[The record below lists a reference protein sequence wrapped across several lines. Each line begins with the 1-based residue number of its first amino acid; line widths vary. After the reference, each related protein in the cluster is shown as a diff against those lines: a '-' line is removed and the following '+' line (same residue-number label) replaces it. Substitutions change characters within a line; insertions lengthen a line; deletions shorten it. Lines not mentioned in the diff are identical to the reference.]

1 MAQKPE
7 WVVTPITGAGSVTAA
22 NNVFDGSGT
31 IGTSSYATVVPA
43 VSAQTLFYFLE
54 TIATGATSASGGLIY
69 WVRVSGSNRW
79 ILSVSPVTAS
89 VTPSATQLPFRDPIT
104 RLNNPVVLDVGDSL
118 AAYCTVANPLQFRA
132 LGGRP

>member
-7 WVVTPITGAGSVTAA
+7 WVVVPVTGVGAVSAG

-43 VSAQTLFYFLE
+43 VTAQTLFYFLE

-69 WVRVSGSNRW
+69 WVRVSGANRW
-79 ILSVSPVTAS
+79 LVAVSLVTPS
-89 VTPSATQLPFRDPIT
+89 VTPGATNLPFRASIS
-104 RLNNPVVLDVGDSL
+104 RLTNPVVLESGESL

>member
-7 WVVTPITGAGSVTAA
+7 WVVTPVTGVGSVSAA

-31 IGTSSYATVVPA
+31 IGTSSYATVIPA
-43 VSAQTLFYFLE
+43 VSAQTLIYFLE
-54 TIATGATSASGGLIY
+54 AIATGATSASGGLIY
-69 WVRVSGSNRW
+69 WVRVSGANRW
-79 ILSVSPVTAS
+79 LVAVSVVAAS
-89 VTPSATQLPFRDPIT
+89 VTPSATNPPFRDSIT
-104 RLNNPVVLDVGDSL
+104 RRNNPVVLESGESL